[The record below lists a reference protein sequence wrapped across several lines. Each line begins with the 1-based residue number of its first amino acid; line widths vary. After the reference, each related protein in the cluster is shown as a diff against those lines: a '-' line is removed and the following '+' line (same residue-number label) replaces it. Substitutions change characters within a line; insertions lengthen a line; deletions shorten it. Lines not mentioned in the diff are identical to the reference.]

1 MGLLDR
7 YGVNGEPQPM
17 QVSPL
22 THDASNDKL
31 ARIAVEDPFAE
42 TKTRIHN
49 AIIEQQI
56 SSGEV
61 VTDDSMRALINEY
74 VEKPE
79 YNRNLPRCFDR
90 V

>member
-42 TKTRIHN
+42 TKHEFITQSLN
-49 AIIEQQI
+49 
-56 SSGEV
+56 S
-61 VTDDSMRALINEY
+61 
-74 VEKPE
+74 K
-79 YNRNLPRCFDR
+79 
-90 V
+90 

>member
-31 ARIAVEDPFAE
+31 ARIAVE
-42 TKTRIHN
+42 IHLLKQKHEFITQSLN
-49 AIIEQQI
+49 
-56 SSGEV
+56 S
-61 VTDDSMRALINEY
+61 
-74 VEKPE
+74 K
-79 YNRNLPRCFDR
+79 
-90 V
+90 